1 MKVIRGA
8 GTAMRVVRYER
19 YDRLLTAGQ
28 PDSDIAVVVAAH
40 SGDGSGADNV
50 AAIILG
56 YPYVW
61 HSHIVS
67 FQFRRDVRAPSSEPL
82 MCLGERATSFRF
94 LTRDRDGKFSMAFD
108 EVFSGNG
115 TRVVKT
121 AVRSPRAN
129 SYEERFVGTL
139 RRECLY
145 HVVIVIERHLR
156 TVLAEYIRHYNG
168 HRPHQVRARFW
179 CASPGRD

>member
-1 MKVIRGA
+1 
-8 GTAMRVVRYER
+8 
-19 YDRLLTAGQ
+19 
-28 PDSDIAVVVAAH
+28 
-40 SGDGSGADNV
+40 
-50 AAIILG
+50 
-56 YPYVW
+56 
-61 HSHIVS
+61 
-67 FQFRRDVRAPSSEPL
+67 

-115 TRVVKT
+115 TRVIKT